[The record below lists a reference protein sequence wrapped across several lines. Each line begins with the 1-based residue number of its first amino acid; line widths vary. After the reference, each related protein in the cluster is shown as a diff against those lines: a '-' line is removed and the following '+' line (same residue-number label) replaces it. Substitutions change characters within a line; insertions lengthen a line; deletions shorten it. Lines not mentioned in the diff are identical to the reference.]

1 MLGPM
6 LYMDGPDML
15 MCLES
20 GGGGEQTNVNV
31 VLIIR
36 ILVNM
41 RFGFSIKKYYYILPY
56 LAASSYLN
64 AFE

>member
-20 GGGGEQTNVNV
+20 GGGEQTNVNV

-41 RFGFSIKKYYYILPY
+41 RLWFSIKKYYYILPY

>member
-15 MCLES
+15 CLES
-20 GGGGEQTNVNV
+20 GGEQTNVNV

-41 RFGFSIKKYYYILPY
+41 RLGFSIKKYFYILPY